1 VPALTRLEDA
11 LADVEKELLA
21 RAGQLLELAS
31 TARANGRD
39 AYADRL
45 IQLAAE
51 LLQRAASIEE
61 QDAGG
66 DVFPISRMA

>member
-31 TARANGRD
+31 AARANGRD

-66 DVFPISRMA
+66 EP

>member
-31 TARANGRD
+31 TAHADGRD
-39 AYADRL
+39 AYADQL

-66 DVFPISRMA
+66 EP

>member
-1 VPALTRLEDA
+1 MPALTWLEDA

-61 QDAGG
+61 QDAGAE
-66 DVFPISRMA
+66 P

>member
-31 TARANGRD
+31 TARADGRD
-39 AYADRL
+39 AYADQL
-45 IQLAAE
+45 IELAAE
-51 LLQRAASIEE
+51 LLHRAASIEE

-66 DVFPISRMA
+66 EP

>member
-1 VPALTRLEDA
+1 MSASVDSVGGRLGGRGEGNYWSG
-11 LADVEKELLA
+11 
-21 RAGQLLELAS
+21 AGQLLELAS

-66 DVFPISRMA
+66 EP